1 MIPVFKKSLP
11 SAASL
16 RHRPTALLLAL
27 ALWHPV
33 YAEDDASPARDCRV
47 DSNGEGWIC
56 DDSDTLAELEPA
68 PLPDQGDIE
77 AAAARALA
85 TTGTVQLDWAPIADV
100 PTELHSQKCL
110 SCEGRYLDPLA
121 DVDTSVAPDLS
132 DLEASARE
140 TTLQGNTVTLS
151 GGVEVSQG
159 YRQLSGDSA
168 TFNRGTQQGSL
179 DGNITLREP
188 GALFMGDRL
197 EFDID
202 SGEASIEN
210 SEFVLHPLNFR
221 GAAAELR
228 RDEDGLIH
236 IEDGAL
242 SYCAPDQEDWSIRAN
257 SMELDTAEG
266 VGVAR
271 GAKLEIAGVPV
282 FYMPWLRFPLDD
294 SRRTGVLWPS
304 LGSDSKG
311 GVDIAVPVYL
321 NLAPNYDA
329 LYIPRYIQE
338 RGVNHEIDLRYLNPY
353 IGHWSV
359 GGSFMEDDKRYQDE
373 FPDERNHDRWL
384 AVAQHDG
391 LFEQRWRSKV
401 DYGRA
406 SDANYL
412 KDLDSSS
419 LETKRATSLLQLGS
433 LDYLGDRWLVET
445 EVQQFQS
452 LADDINNDY
461 KKLPQINARY
471 RGDQAPFAIDP
482 ILLAQYSH
490 FDTDD
495 ERVTGQRIYAEAGA
509 SYPMQWGY
517 GFLKPLLKY
526 RQLEYDL
533 SDPIKLADNS
543 SPSTGAAL
551 ANLDGALFFDRQTRI
566 AGKGLIQTLE
576 PRLYYLYSDYEDQS
590 DQPDFDSAELTFS
603 YNQLFRDTR
612 FSGRDRID
620 DANQLSMGV
629 STRFID
635 DSSGQEYFSAS
646 LGQIFYF
653 DDRRVRLNPNG
664 KPLTQSGSE
673 IAAEVTFRPDD
684 KFDVRGSLLW
694 DPYSGNMQ
702 AGYVHG
708 NYILDNGT
716 VFNAG
721 YTYRRPLPG
730 FNTQPVTEQMH
741 LSTYL
746 PVASNWRLF
755 AAWNYSIEA
764 DTSIEDMYGLEYDTC
779 CWMVRLM
786 HLRYFDNIPGSTP
799 DFNDPNLERENSTQ
813 IQVVLKGMGGFGN
826 RVSGILEDMIRGF
839 NEREF

>member
-1 MIPVFKKSLP
+1 MIQVFKKSLS
-11 SAASL
+11 SAATV
-16 RHRPTALLLAL
+16 RPGSAAVLLVL

-33 YAEDDASPARDCRV
+33 YAQDEAPLERDCRA
-47 DSNGEGWIC
+47 DSNDEGWIC
-56 DDSDTLAELEPA
+56 GDSATLDALEPT
-68 PLPDQGDIE
+68 PPPPQGDIE

-85 TTGTVQLDWAPIADV
+85 ATGTVQLDWAPIADV
-100 PTELHSQKCL
+100 PPELYDHKCI
-110 SCEGRYLDPLA
+110 SCDGRYLDPLA
-121 DVDTSVAPDLS
+121 DADTSIKPDLS
-132 DLEASARE
+132 DIEASASE

-151 GGVEVSQG
+151 GGVKVSQG
-159 YRQLSGDSA
+159 YRQLSGDNA
-168 TFNRGTQQGSL
+168 TFNRDTQQGSL
-179 DGNITLREP
+179 SGNIILREP
-188 GALFMGDRL
+188 GALFVGDSA
-197 EFDID
+197 EFD
-202 SGEASIEN
+202 SRTGEASIKN
-210 SEFVLHPLNFR
+210 SEFVLHELNFR
-221 GAAAELR
+221 GAAGDLR
-228 RDEDGLIH
+228 RDQEGLIH

-257 SMELDTAEG
+257 SMELDTVEG

-271 GAKLEIAGVPV
+271 GAKLELGGVPV

-359 GGSFMEDDKRYQDE
+359 GGAFMEDDKRYEDE
-373 FPDERNHDRWL
+373 FPDERSYDRWL
-384 AVAQHDG
+384 VSAQHNG

-401 DYGRA
+401 DYARA
-406 SDANYL
+406 SDTNYL

-419 LETKRATSLLQLGS
+419 LENKRATSLLQLGS
-433 LDYLGDRWLVET
+433 LDYLGDQWLFEA

-452 LADDINNDY
+452 LADDISNDY
-461 KKLPQINARY
+461 KKLPQLSARY

-482 ILLAQYSH
+482 ILFTQYSY

-495 ERVTGQRIYAEAGA
+495 ERVTGQRVYAEAGA
-509 SYPMQWGY
+509 SYPMQWTY

-533 SDPIKLADNS
+533 SDPIKFADNS

-551 ANLDGALFFDRQTRI
+551 ANLDAGLLFDRQTRI
-566 AGKGLIQTLE
+566 GGKSLIQTLE
-576 PRLYYLYSDYEDQS
+576 PRMYYLYSDYEEQS

-603 YNQLFRDTR
+603 YNQLFRETR
-612 FSGRDRID
+612 FSGHDRID

-629 STRFID
+629 TTRFID
-635 DSSGQEYFSAS
+635 DSDGQEYLSAS

-653 DDRRVRLNPNG
+653 EDRRVRLNPNG

-684 KFDVRGSLLW
+684 KIDVRSSLLW
-694 DPYSGNMQ
+694 DPYSGKMQ
-702 AGYVHG
+702 AGYVQA
-708 NYILDNGT
+708 NYSLDNGT
-716 VFNAG
+716 VVNAG

-730 FNTQPVTEQMH
+730 FNTQPVTEQVN

-746 PVASNWRLF
+746 PIASNWSLF

-786 HLRYFDNIPGSTP
+786 HLRYFDNIPGTTP

-813 IQVVLKGMGGFGN
+813 IQLVLKGMGGFGN